1 MGVAVIGGLL
11 PLTVGNVCKLDVVVG
26 SKVWFGGLLNTAEFK
41 SSVTVEFI
49 SELSDD
55 TLGCN
60 SVDEVL
66 MDTKLELCAVD
77 TLFEELELAGT
88 LSIFKRNDNSNS
100 KNVHIIAFLILP
112 FCLLF

>member
-1 MGVAVIGGLL
+1 M
-11 PLTVGNVCKLDVVVG
+11 TVGNVCKLDVVVG

-77 TLFEELELAGT
+77 TNKISLIYFNHWKRTTLYSLF
-88 LSIFKRNDNSNS
+88 
-100 KNVHIIAFLILP
+100 
-112 FCLLF
+112 